1 MTDCCYGGPKLLKS
15 LGGLCLAFGHYV
27 MQRVVVQV
35 KESTDTSHFDDHPP
49 DKDDTPD
56 DTTGWDSE
64 F

>member
-1 MTDCCYGGPKLLKS
+1 MADPNALKS
-15 LGGLCLAFGHYV
+15 LEGLLLAFAHIL
-27 MQRVVVQV
+27 QRVVVQV

-56 DTTGWDSE
+56 DTSGWDSE

>member
-1 MTDCCYGGPKLLKS
+1 MI
-15 LGGLCLAFGHYV
+15 
-27 MQRVVVQV
+27 
-35 KESTDTSHFDDHPP
+35 TDTSHFDEHPP

>member
-1 MTDCCYGGPKLLKS
+1 MVLIVLNNADVSVLRFESSGKVIICIVLDWQVSTCCDVS
-15 LGGLCLAFGHYV
+15 
-27 MQRVVVQV
+27 Q
-35 KESTDTSHFDDHPP
+35 FDKHVP